1 MLFFCFCFLFILS
14 IRFCLGSLMS
24 KTQRVRVPKETNLK
38 TQHNEPRIMLC
49 FLPLPLSNVF
59 FFLLFLFF
67 AFYCR
72 HATYTIYDR
81 FCSVFFTSLENIR
94 KYFTFY
100 NYAICFNIVK
110 APYFLFVFSFY
121 DGFSFFSFYVVRAT
135 LFSLFFFSTPF
146 SLKVLNEFCLYF

>member
-49 FLPLPLSNVF
+49 FLPFSLLW
-59 FFLLFLFF
+59 FLLSFCFLHFTV
-67 AFYCR
+67 
-72 HATYTIYDR
+72 ATPHIPYTIG
-81 FCSVFFTSLENIR
+81 SVLFFFTSLENIR

-121 DGFSFFSFYVVRAT
+121 DGFSFFVFMLLERLY
-135 LFSLFFFSTPF
+135 FLFFFSTPF

>member
-38 TQHNEPRIMLC
+38 TQHNEPRIMLFSSFLSLMISSFFCFC
-49 FLPLPLSNVF
+49 FLHFTV
-59 FFLLFLFF
+59 
-67 AFYCR
+67 
-72 HATYTIYDR
+72 ATPHIPYTIG
-81 FCSVFFTSLENIR
+81 SVLFFFTSLENIR

-121 DGFSFFSFYVVRAT
+121 DGFSFFSFYVIRAT
-135 LFSLFFFSTPF
+135 LFSLFF
-146 SLKVLNEFCLYF
+146 